1 MSYVSSVLTRKSS
14 SLATVLTNGYTVYSK
29 LNISLGTLFFFG
41 LFYFS
46 AALPA
51 LLVSYFSSVM
61 ARLVAIGGSPCFY
74 DLELTE
80 APSLSSD
87 ATLHGPS

>member
-14 SLATVLTNGYTVYSK
+14 SFATLLTNGYTVYNK

-41 LFYFS
+41 LFFFS
-46 AALPA
+46 TMFPA

-61 ARLVAIGGSPCFY
+61 GKLVVIGGRPCFY

-80 APSLSSD
+80 APSFSSD
-87 ATLHGPS
+87 ATLDGAS